1 MVNPAVEALRASCKQ
16 SISGHGVLS
25 AADLLSLIPPD
36 TAMDV
41 YGSGGVVEEL
51 EGEVAALLGKP
62 AAIFLPSGTMAQQA
76 VLRIHA
82 DRRASRTV
90 LFHPTCHVEEQEG
103 KGYERLHGLVGRPVG
118 DRQRLITLDD
128 LQSVAEPFAA
138 LLIELPQREIGG
150 SQPAWDDLVAQID
163 WARSRGAAVHLDGA
177 RLWESAAGYGVPPAD
192 VAALFDTAYVSFY
205 KGLGG
210 ITGCCVV
217 GEPDVVAELGEW
229 RRRHGGTLFALW
241 PYAAAAR
248 TALRQRLPL
257 MPRYLEHA
265 RDIAALLREVP
276 GVTVRPDPPQVPMM
290 HLLVRAP
297 ADVLLDNIRRVAQ
310 EQGIWTWR
318 GPMATAD
325 PGVQAFELSVG
336 DATLELTAEEVR
348 DVVAALLEEVPS

>member
-1 MVNPAVEALRASCKQ
+1 MLT
-16 SISGHGVLS
+16 
-25 AADLLSLIPPD
+25 AADLLALIPQD
-36 TAMDV
+36 TAIDV

-62 AAIFLPSGTMAQQA
+62 AAIFLPSGTMAQQT

-82 DRRASRTV
+82 DRRTSRTV
-90 LFHPTCHVEEQEG
+90 LFHPTCHVDEHEG
-103 KGYERLHGLVGRPVG
+103 KGYERLHGLVGRPIG

-150 SQPAWDDLVAQID
+150 SQPTWAELVAQTT
-163 WARSRGAAVHLDGA
+163 WARARGAAVHLDGA
-177 RLWESAAGYGVPPAD
+177 RLWESAAGYGVSPAE

-217 GEPDVVAELGEW
+217 GEADVVAEVAEW
-229 RRRHGGTLFALW
+229 RQRHGGTLYALW
-241 PYAAAAR
+241 PYAAAAL

-276 GVTVRPDPPQVPMM
+276 GITVRPDPPQVPMM

-297 ADVLLDNIRRVAQ
+297 VGTLTANIRRVAEQ
-310 EQGIWTWR
+310 QGIWTWR
-318 GPMATAD
+318 APMATTD

-336 DATLELTAEEVR
+336 DATLELTPDEVR
-348 DVVAALLEEVPS
+348 DVVASLLEEPA